1 MRGSR
6 MLWSNAVISVAAA
19 GCVLRSWS
27 LSHPAESEASVPWL
41 FATGIGAA
49 TWLAYTW
56 QRHVKSTRPNGLRSA
71 HLVWLRAHKKTLKW
85 VAVLLGPL
93 ALAPLAQTAATAET
107 TMSTALLLFFG
118 LCAAGLLTL
127 LYAGLPGIR
136 GVQLALRR
144 MPRLKLLWIGLTWSV
159 ITALWPALLGADI
172 TSFERGTL
180 ILIAAERA
188 LVIMA
193 LTLPFDLRDR
203 NWDPASMKT
212 LPQLWGTK
220 GTRITAVAMLLAA
233 AWASTAASGGNFAFA
248 IGPLIMVPAVAC
260 ANERRSPWY
269 FVMLD
274 AALVADAALVM
285 AWV

>member
-1 MRGSR
+1 

-19 GCVLRSWS
+19 GCVLRSWL
-27 LSHPAESEASVPWL
+27 LSHPSESGASVPWM
-41 FATGIGAA
+41 FAAGIGAA

-56 QRHVKSTRPNGLRSA
+56 QRHVKSTRPGGLRSD
-71 HLVWLRAHKKTLKW
+71 HLAWLLSHKKTLRW
-85 VAVLLGPL
+85 IAVLLIPT
-93 ALAPLAQTAATAET
+93 ALAPLIQTAATAEA
-107 TMSTALLLFFG
+107 TMSTALLLVFG
-118 LCAAGLLTL
+118 LGAAGLLTL

-144 MPRLKLLWIGLTWSV
+144 MPRFKLLWIGLTWSI
-159 ITALWPALLGADI
+159 ITALWPALLGAGNA
-172 TSFERGTL
+172 SFERGTL
-180 ILIAAERA
+180 VLIAAERA

-233 AWASTAASGGNFAFA
+233 AGASTVASAGNLAFA

-260 ANERRSPWY
+260 AHERRSPWY
-269 FVMLD
+269 FAMLD
-274 AALVADAALVM
+274 AALIADAALVM
-285 AWV
+285 AWA